1 MVFYHH
7 TLCKTMTQ
15 NISQTM
21 SLYIPHVFGN
31 ISKERIANTFYDQ
44 DIGKVSSIDFVE
56 KIGKNNAYYNSA
68 YIHFEYWFENDIVV
82 NIQARI
88 MNPDKQARIM
98 YEDPWYWIVLLNS
111 GEKIVSG
118 QRKKR
123 IDLSGLTKP
132 ENVSSNSP
140 CDEYKDS
147 VSDLDYPE
155 IESESFDLVDAKYAE
170 QLEEVVKIL
179 REQATA
185 MNAVNQEYIFRES
198 LLNDEIECLKNQI
211 SLMKEFS
218 SIEVLQCKE

>member
-1 MVFYHH
+1 
-7 TLCKTMTQ
+7 MTQ

-56 KIGKNNAYYNSA
+56 KIGKNNTRYNSA
-68 YIHFEYWFENDIVV
+68 YIHFDYWFENDIVV

-111 GEKIVSG
+111 GEKISN
-118 QRKKR
+118 RKR
-123 IDLSGLTKP
+123 ITEREKMC
-132 ENVSSNSP
+132 SNSP
-140 CDEYKDS
+140 CEEYKDS
-147 VSDLDYPE
+147 VSELDCVE
-155 IESESFDLVDAKYAE
+155 IEAEIESFDLVDAKYAD
-170 QLEEVVKIL
+170 QLEEVVKLL

-185 MNAVNQEYIFRES
+185 MNAVNQEYIFRET
-198 LLNDEIECLKNQI
+198 LLNEEIECLRNQI

-218 SIEVLQCKE
+218 SLDPLRCNV